1 MTQPSYTAETV
12 ESVVAI
18 DSENP
23 IAALALAHACGAD
36 MDWVVQL
43 VEIGII
49 GLPPS
54 VAPPHDWCFDS
65 ADLQCALEAR
75 RLERDF
81 GVGLEAAALI
91 LDLQHEVRR
100 LKAALQVQR
109 HSK

>member
-1 MTQPSYTAETV
+1 MTSFAALTV
-12 ESVVAI
+12 QTVVVI
-18 DSENP
+18 NDDNP
-23 IAALALAHACGAD
+23 IAAPELAHACGAD
-36 MDWVVQL
+36 MAWVGQL
-43 VEIGII
+43 VEVGIV

-54 VAPPHDWCFDS
+54 NCVPDDWCFDS

-100 LKAALQVQR
+100 LKAALQAQR
-109 HSK
+109 RSE

>member
-1 MTQPSYTAETV
+1 MSLSSYTAVTLEV
-12 ESVVAI
+12 AVVI

-23 IAALALAHACGAD
+23 IAAQALAHACGAD

-43 VEIGII
+43 VEIGIV

-54 VAPPHDWCFDS
+54 VSPPHDWCFDS